1 MPVHPSA
8 VVHAG
13 AKIHSTAEIGPF
25 CSIGDEVEI
34 GAGTRLLGN
43 IFVEGPTTIGEG
55 NIFQPFSTV
64 GVSPQDLKYHGERA
78 ETVIGDRNLIREFV
92 TIHRG
97 TEGGGALTQIG
108 SDNLLQAYAHV
119 AHDCVVGSHCILA
132 HGATLGGHVV
142 IEDWAVVGAQSGV
155 HQYCRVGAHS
165 YIGGY
170 SVITQDVMPF
180 SVVVSDRGVKAYS
193 VNKVGLERRGFSP
206 EEIQRLHKTVRIL
219 TKSGLNTEQA
229 LQRIEDEVESDGH
242 VRLLLEFIRTSKR
255 GVVK

>member
-8 VVHAG
+8 VVHPG
-13 AKIHSTAEIGPF
+13 ARIHTTADIGPF

-34 GAGTRLLGN
+34 GEGARLLAN
-43 IFVEGPTTIGEG
+43 VYVEGPTRIGKY
-55 NIFQPFSTV
+55 NILQPFSTV

-78 ETVIGDRNLIREFV
+78 ETVIGDRNLVREFV

-97 TEGGGALTQIG
+97 TQGGGALTRIG
-108 SDNLLQAYAHV
+108 DDNLLQAYAHV
-119 AHDCVVGSHCILA
+119 AHDCNVGSHCILA
-132 HGATLGGHVV
+132 HGATLGGHVT

-155 HQYCRVGAHS
+155 HQFCRVGAHS

-180 SVVVSDRGVKAYS
+180 SVVVSERGAKAYS
-193 VNKVGLERRGFSP
+193 VNKLGLERRGFTA
-206 EEIQRLHKTVRIL
+206 EQIQRLHKTVRIL

-229 LQRIEDEVESDGH
+229 LERIESEVEADDR
-242 VRLLLEFIRTSKR
+242 VRQLVAFIRASKR

>member
-13 AKIHSTAEIGPF
+13 AKIHSTAQIGPF

-34 GAGTRLLGN
+34 GPGSKLLAN
-43 IFVEGPTTIGEG
+43 IYVEGPTTIGAD
-55 NIFQPFSTV
+55 NVFQPFSTV
-64 GVSPQDLKYHGERA
+64 GVAPQDLKYHGERA

-97 TEGGGALTQIG
+97 TEGGGTITQIG
-108 SDNLLQAYAHV
+108 DDNLLQAYAHV

-132 HGATLGGHVV
+132 HGATLGGHVT

-155 HQYCRVGAHS
+155 HQFCRVGAHS

-180 SVVVSDRGVKAYS
+180 SVVVSDRGAKAYS
-193 VNKVGLERRGFSP
+193 VNKVGLERRGFTA
-206 EEIQRLHKTVRIL
+206 EEVQRLHKTVRIL

-229 LQRIEDEVESDGH
+229 LERIEAEVDHDEH
-242 VRLLLEFIRTSKR
+242 VARLLDFIRSSKR